1 MYVLR
6 FLLLLT
12 TWLILSGRFDAL
24 HVGLG
29 VLSSAIVAYT
39 SRDMVL
45 RGNEKRVDFGLP
57 LRFAKYAFWFMGE
70 MVRANVQV
78 LQIAFAP
85 RVEEHLSPCV
95 VEFQTQLTKPISRLI
110 LANSITLTP
119 GTVTITVD
127 GSRFQVHALTREM
140 GADMPGEMER
150 RVAAIFGEEV
160 EPR

>member
-6 FLLLLT
+6 FVLLLT
-12 TWLILSGRFDAL
+12 TWLILSGRFDGL

-45 RGNEKRVDFGLP
+45 RGNEKGLDLGVP
-57 LRFAKYAFWFMGE
+57 FRFASYTAWFMVE
-70 MVRANVQV
+70 MVRANLQV
-78 LQIAFAP
+78 LQIAFAMD
-85 RVEEHLSPCV
+85 VEEHLSPCV
-95 VEFQTQLTKPISRLI
+95 VEFETRLTKPISRLI

-140 GADMPGEMER
+140 GAGLPGEMEK
-150 RVAAIFGEEV
+150 RVAAILGEDLEAS
-160 EPR
+160 